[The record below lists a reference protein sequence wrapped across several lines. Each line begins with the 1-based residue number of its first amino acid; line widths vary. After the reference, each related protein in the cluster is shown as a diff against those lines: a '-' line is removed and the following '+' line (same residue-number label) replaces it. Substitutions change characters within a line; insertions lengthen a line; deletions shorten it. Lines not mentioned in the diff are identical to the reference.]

1 MPPTAQSLLARLRSG
16 RVRILWL
23 VLGALLLVSALP
35 IGLYHIQVLQLSQEK
50 LVDTEKVQQTE
61 LTRSLAQ
68 EIQLFE
74 SNLTQQLITE
84 RQILALAGLID
95 DVEALAAEPK
105 VTSLLQY
112 FVESNRNTFIYLTAV
127 GKSGKGTSASQ
138 GNFQAEKDPFVAR
151 ALQRAFVTCL
161 QSQQLQV
168 VKFRS
173 DPLALAPEN
182 RPAFVVA
189 VPLEDVNR
197 NFTGMLAAELDHL
210 QLLRLDRKSTRL
222 NSSH

>member
-84 RQILALAGLID
+84 RQILALAGLIFTAQGLGLTRSVRSVMND
-95 DVEALAAEPK
+95 RPEWVAIGTAMFVLAIVLFW
-105 VTSLLQY
+105 VTT
-112 FVESNRNTFIYLTAV
+112 R
-127 GKSGKGTSASQ
+127 
-138 GNFQAEKDPFVAR
+138 R
-151 ALQRAFVTCL
+151 
-161 QSQQLQV
+161 
-168 VKFRS
+168 
-173 DPLALAPEN
+173 
-182 RPAFVVA
+182 RPA
-189 VPLEDVNR
+189 
-197 NFTGMLAAELDHL
+197 
-210 QLLRLDRKSTRL
+210 S
-222 NSSH
+222 